1 MRKSLSHVFGRLGG
15 SLTYC
20 FLLVLRCPVDTVFCM
35 INAVFL
41 RKAFQS
47 IEAGDLTGL
56 WITCAGFGAANF
68 CLFLYNGTMW
78 GKFAVFS
85 ARFVG
90 KLKQFLFDTM
100 LQLPFE
106 RIEEKTTGAWLTRL
120 NSDVTMTLNLLT
132 GALNLPH
139 LVFATVRIAVT
150 SVILGSIS
158 PLLLM
163 AELAI
168 LIPHACLR
176 QRWVVHPMERLTKEA
191 QERMEHATVYLE
203 STVECADTIQLYEA
217 EELLLEKYRTS
228 SLLVV
233 KARLCSNVRKTIG
246 EVFQMLL
253 NRGGYLL
260 LFCLGCEMIS
270 AGNIDFG
277 TLTEAF
283 QYRSGML
290 AGTMMWLNSY
300 AEVKKNSV
308 GLKRMEEIYGAENG
322 RETDRRRGRGAA

>member
-1 MRKSLSHVFGRLGG
+1 MRKSLCNVFRRLGG
-15 SLTYC
+15 SFTYC
-20 FLLVLRCPVDTVFCM
+20 SLLVLRCPVDTVFCI
-35 INAVFL
+35 INAIFL

-47 IEAGDLTGL
+47 IGVGDLRGL
-56 WITCAGFGAANF
+56 FLTCAGFGAANL
-68 CLFLYNGTMW
+68 CLFLYNGTVW

-100 LQLPFE
+100 LKLPFE
-106 RIEEKTTGAWLTRL
+106 RIEEKTTGGWLTRL

-139 LVFATVRIAVT
+139 LVFATVRIMVT

-158 PLLLM
+158 PLLL
-163 AELAI
+163 AVELAI
-168 LIPHACLR
+168 LVPHAFFR
-176 QRWVVHPMERLTKEA
+176 QWFVVRPMERWAKEA

-203 STVECADTIQLYEA
+203 SAVECADTIQLYEA
-217 EELLLEKYRTS
+217 EELLLEQYRMS
-228 SLLVV
+228 SLFVV
-233 KARLCSNVRKTIG
+233 KARLRSNVRKTIG
-246 EVFQMLL
+246 EFLQLLL

-270 AGNIDFG
+270 AGKLDFG

-290 AGTMMWLNSY
+290 MGTMMWLNSY

-308 GLKRMEEIYGAENG
+308 GLKRMEEIYGTE
-322 RETDRRRGRGAA
+322 E

>member
-1 MRKSLSHVFGRLGG
+1 MRKSLCNVFRRLGG
-15 SLTYC
+15 GCTYC
-20 FLLVLRCPVDTVFCM
+20 FLLVLRCPVDTVFCI

-47 IEAGDLTGL
+47 IEEGDSAGLL
-56 WITCAGFGAANF
+56 FTCAGFGVANF

-100 LQLPFE
+100 LKLPFE
-106 RIEEKTTGAWLTRL
+106 QIEEKTTGGWLTRL

-139 LVFATVRIAVT
+139 LVFSTVRIAVT
-150 SVILGSIS
+150 SLIFGKIS
-158 PLLLM
+158 PLLL
-163 AELAI
+163 AVELVI
-168 LIPHACLR
+168 LVPHTFFR
-176 QRWVVHPMERLTKEA
+176 QWFVVRPMERLMKES
-191 QERMEHATVYLE
+191 QEKMEHAAVYLE
-203 STVECADTIQLYEA
+203 STVECGDTIRLYGA
-217 EELLLEKYRTS
+217 EELLLERYQAN
-228 SLLVV
+228 SLFLV
-233 KARLCSNVRKTIG
+233 KFRLRSNIRKTIG
-246 EVFQMLL
+246 EFLQLLL

-260 LFCLGCEMIS
+260 LFCLGCEMIH
-270 AGNIDFG
+270 AGKLDFG

-300 AEVKKNSV
+300 AEVRKNSV
-308 GLKRMEEIYGAENG
+308 GLRRMEEIYGTENG
-322 RETDRRRGRGAA
+322 R